1 MSWLIENNHRLY
13 NDSIRSPRS
22 LYILRGYTLSDYILS
37 PKNHSQAIPFTY
49 SLFCAA
55 IDLINVC
62 HSTNPY
68 LRLGINAAFAIGY
81 ACSCR
86 TTQYLRRNGKNIPLT
101 HQMDS
106 SLSYFW
112 WGPTPYNVC
121 DVSSFPSSLPDK
133 FSTTIPFSK
142 NDTKGI
148 GGPKAIARCHKIAPT
163 YDCLTLVFT
172 FLQSFPPSPSSP
184 VLSGSHGQIEAIAHI
199 KPILCQLEFIYG
211 FPAGKLSIH
220 SSLRSGALI
229 ALESQ
234 SDAVKLRQGCWTT
247 LGGMSSYLRGTLN
260 HASSI
265 TDLLHDSS
273 ICTISELQNIY
284 TSSSTTSI

>member
-1 MSWLIENNHRLY
+1 MSWLIENNHRLFS
-13 NDSIRSPRS
+13 DSIRSPRS

-37 PKNHSQAIPFTY
+37 PKNRTQAIPFTF

-55 IDLINVC
+55 IDLINISY
-62 HSTNPY
+62 STDVY
-68 LRLGINAAFAIGY
+68 LRLGISAAFAIGY

-86 TTQYLRRNGKNIPLT
+86 TTQYLHRTGRPIPLS
-101 HQMDS
+101 HQIDS
-106 SLSYFW
+106 TLSYFW
-112 WGPTPYNVC
+112 WSSTPYNVC
-121 DVSSFPSSLPDK
+121 DVLSFPPTLPDK

-148 GGPKAIARCHKIAPT
+148 GGPKAIARCQKIDPT
-163 YDCLTLVFT
+163 YDCLTLLYL
-172 FLQSFPPSPSSP
+172 FLQHAPPLPSSP
-184 VLSGSHGQIEAIAHI
+184 VLSGSLGQINATTHI

-211 FPAGKLSIH
+211 FPPGKLSIH
-220 SSLRSGALI
+220 SSIRSGALI

-247 LGGMSSYLRGTLN
+247 VGGMSSYLRGTLN

-284 TSSSTTSI
+284 TTKSSSI